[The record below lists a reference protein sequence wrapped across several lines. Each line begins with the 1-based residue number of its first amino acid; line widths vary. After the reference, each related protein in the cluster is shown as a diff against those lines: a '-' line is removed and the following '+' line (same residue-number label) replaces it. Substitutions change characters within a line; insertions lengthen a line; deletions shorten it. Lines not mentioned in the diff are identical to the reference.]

1 MLNTKDGIFFNIC
14 QQLYYEYNPLKQ
26 TRELY
31 SNLINTFSEYS
42 LDTSNIKIENTRKLL
57 NDTILKYYP
66 NEISIKSN
74 FINKVLLKSNNH
86 TTIFE
91 LNSGTSRVDLCKING
106 ISIAYEIKTDLDNFN
121 RLDKQLNDY
130 LKLFEKVYVICSK
143 KNIENI
149 IKLIPNQCG
158 IYSYYITKSGRYIF
172 KKEKEAVFSPYIDS
186 KSQLSLFTKTE
197 FNKFFDNK
205 DLTDREAI
213 INNIL
218 VNYNYDFINKAFKEN
233 FKEKY
238 KKNWNFLLSNY
249 SNILEIDYQWFF
261 KNNVD
266 PNLIYKKSAT

>member
-172 KKEKEAVFSPYIDS
+172 KKEKEAVFSPYIDP